1 MLYKIGIT
9 EAGDAGI
16 DLSWAEKLSNVDAAV
31 LITKSIS
38 QSFIDSALKYMEKLI
53 IHATIT
59 GYGHTILEPNVPTLV
74 DESTMVT
81 KIVESGFPIERIV
94 IRVDPIIPTD
104 KGIKTAYHVI
114 TSFMKMGFCRY
125 RVSVI
130 DMYPHC
136 RARFKECGL
145 PLVYGENGF
154 LPSKTQLVQVDD
166 MLKKAKVFW
175 NALDN
180 NKLLRIESCAEKG
193 LKEAIACGCISDY
206 DFELLGLKKD
216 VEANTMGYQR
226 KGCMCYAGKTE
237 LLNHKTRCS
246 NGCLYCYWK
255 DKTD

>member
-38 QSFIDSALKYMEKLI
+38 QSFIDSAFKHMEKLI

-81 KIVESGFPIERIV
+81 KIVESGFPIKRIV

-104 KGIKTAYHVI
+104 KGIKTAW
-114 TSFMKMGFCRY
+114 S
-125 RVSVI
+125 
-130 DMYPHC
+130 
-136 RARFKECGL
+136 
-145 PLVYGENGF
+145 
-154 LPSKTQLVQVDD
+154 
-166 MLKKAKVFW
+166 
-175 NALDN
+175 
-180 NKLLRIESCAEKG
+180 
-193 LKEAIACGCISDY
+193 
-206 DFELLGLKKD
+206 KKD
-216 VEANTMGYQR
+216 AEINTMGYQR

-237 LLNHKTRCS
+237 LLSHKTKCS

-255 DKTD
+255 DITD